1 MNKIIE
7 IENSSRCYHELTQE
21 YTTHIVNVKL
31 DGVFEGYELDCYK
44 VESEI
49 NLELTWY
56 GCYSYCQG
64 SLSSPNVFKTKE
76 EMMDYITEW
85 VNELNSK

>member
-21 YTTHIVNVKL
+21 YTTHIMNVKL

-49 NLELTWY
+49 NHELTWY
-56 GCYSYCQG
+56 ECSSYGGRQ
-64 SLSSPNVFKTKE
+64 SFTNSYDTKE

>member
-7 IENSSRCYHELTQE
+7 IENSSRFYHELTQE
-21 YTTHIVNVKL
+21 HMTHIMNVKL

-49 NLELTWY
+49 NHELTWY
-56 GCYSYCQG
+56 ECSSYG
-64 SLSSPNVFKTKE
+64 SCLSSPSVYKTKE
-76 EMMDYITEW
+76 EMMEFINEW
-85 VNELNSK
+85 VDELNGK